1 MIFSCSEA
9 TQAQRGHLTAFMARI
24 EREAVI
30 FIAESLV
37 VEPAPA
43 ACLLSSLRLAFA
55 TQGAGS
61 VIVAAFPSECLGQ

>member
-1 MIFSCSEA
+1 
-9 TQAQRGHLTAFMARI
+9 MARI